1 VGLERG
7 GGGVMVY
14 DVTNPS
20 KVSFVQYLR
29 NPADV
34 SPEGLTFVAA
44 KDSPSGRDALFV
56 TNEVSNSVT
65 VFKDTPY
72 TLQLLHFADAEAGL
86 LASTTGP
93 KLAALVDKFEDAY
106 ANSITLAGGDNFIPG
121 PFLAAGTDSSMISV
135 LNAVSGSTL
144 ASTATVPIAAAD
156 IVIHNLMGVEAS
168 TIGNHEFD
176 LGSRV
181 FRDSFIAGSGY
192 VGAQFPYLSANLDFS
207 GDTDLS
213 SRYTNTTA
221 TAGLEQA
228 STLKGRIVPSAV
240 LDEGGQKIGL
250 VGATTQLLEAI
261 ASPSGT
267 EVRGFP
273 TGPGANGE
281 VDNMDLLATQL
292 QPVIDDLI
300 AQGVNKIIVMSHL
313 QVLANERLLATKL
326 SGVDIILAAGSN
338 TRLGD
343 ANDTAVAFPGHS
355 ANFADTYPLVIK
367 DKTGGNTLVV
377 NTDNEFTYLGRLV
390 VDFDNAGN
398 VRLDSLAANNAING
412 AYAATDA
419 NVNLAWGSNAAQA
432 YATGTRGAQV
442 KTVTDAVQSVITT
455 KDGNVYGYSNVY
467 LEGERIAVRNQETN
481 LGNLSADA
489 NGHALKQA
497 LGSQAA
503 AQTYIVSIKN
513 GGGIRAQIG
522 TLSAP
527 KADGSVDKLPP
538 DGGVSQLDVENSLR
552 FDNKLMAFDTTPA
565 GLKAILEH
573 GVAVLGSQGRFPQ
586 LGGVAFSYDPDF
598 AAGSRVNDIALV
610 GEGYRVNLYND
621 GSLVSGAPA
630 KITVVTLN
638 FLANG
643 GDNYPMKANGENFR
657 YLVSAPGNSFALT
670 AAVDE
675 ALDYGATSTIDGARG
690 SNPLLGEQTTLE
702 IYMKAFH
709 NTQAK
714 AYSLAET
721 PEAQDTRIQ
730 NLNARSEEV
739 LTTQLSVGDLRL
751 IAANADPTDALSFIL
766 LKPVLT
772 GTQVGFTDRNFSEAT
787 GMPATG
793 EAAYLWTADRNY
805 AAGTIVTLQP
815 DAASGANPIADK
827 GTVQGAGGG
836 LSTSGETIY
845 AFQGSIAGLG
855 SGAAGALTIDRL
867 LASINV
873 GGAAAGDVPASIAA
887 ASQSFNADNA
897 KFTGATSAT
906 DIAAL
911 TALINNPANW
921 TLNDTTAFALTNN
934 SLFGI

>member
-1 VGLERG
+1 
-7 GGGVMVY
+7 
-14 DVTNPS
+14 
-20 KVSFVQYLR
+20 
-29 NPADV
+29 
-34 SPEGLTFVAA
+34 
-44 KDSPSGRDALFV
+44 
-56 TNEVSNSVT
+56 
-65 VFKDTPY
+65 
-72 TLQLLHFADAEAGL
+72 
-86 LASTTGP
+86 
-93 KLAALVDKFEDAY
+93 
-106 ANSITLAGGDNFIPG
+106 
-121 PFLAAGTDSSMISV
+121 
-135 LNAVSGSTL
+135 
-144 ASTATVPIAAAD
+144 
-156 IVIHNLMGVEAS
+156 
-168 TIGNHEFD
+168 
-176 LGSRV
+176 
-181 FRDSFIAGSGY
+181 
-192 VGAQFPYLSANLDFS
+192 
-207 GDTDLS
+207 
-213 SRYTNTTA
+213 
-221 TAGLEQA
+221 
-228 STLKGRIVPSAV
+228 
-240 LDEGGQKIGL
+240 
-250 VGATTQLLEAI
+250 
-261 ASPSGT
+261 
-267 EVRGFP
+267 
-273 TGPGANGE
+273 
-281 VDNMDLLATQL
+281 
-292 QPVIDDLI
+292 
-300 AQGVNKIIVMSHL
+300 
-313 QVLANERLLATKL
+313 
-326 SGVDIILAAGSN
+326 
-338 TRLGD
+338 
-343 ANDTAVAFPGHS
+343 
-355 ANFADTYPLVIK
+355 
-367 DKTGGNTLVV
+367 
-377 NTDNEFTYLGRLV
+377 
-390 VDFDNAGN
+390 
-398 VRLDSLAANNAING
+398 
-412 AYAATDA
+412 
-419 NVNLAWGSNAAQA
+419 
-432 YATGTRGAQV
+432 
-442 KTVTDAVQSVITT
+442 
-455 KDGNVYGYSNVY
+455 
-467 LEGERIAVRNQETN
+467 
-481 LGNLSADA
+481 
-489 NGHALKQA
+489 
-497 LGSQAA
+497 
-503 AQTYIVSIKN
+503 
-513 GGGIRAQIG
+513 
-522 TLSAP
+522 
-527 KADGSVDKLPP
+527 
-538 DGGVSQLDVENSLR
+538 
-552 FDNKLMAFDTTPA
+552 
-565 GLKAILEH
+565 
-573 GVAVLGSQGRFPQ
+573 
-586 LGGVAFSYDPDF
+586 
-598 AAGSRVNDIALV
+598 
-610 GEGYRVNLYND
+610 
-621 GSLVSGAPA
+621 
-630 KITVVTLN
+630 
-638 FLANG
+638 
-643 GDNYPMKANGENFR
+643 MKANGENFR